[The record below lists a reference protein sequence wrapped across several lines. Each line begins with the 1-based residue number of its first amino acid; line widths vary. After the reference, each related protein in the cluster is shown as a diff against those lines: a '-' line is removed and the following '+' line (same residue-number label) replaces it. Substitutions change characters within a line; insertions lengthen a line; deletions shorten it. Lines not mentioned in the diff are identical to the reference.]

1 MIPKV
6 DTFAHDISE
15 EVKAKEASLTQIATA
30 SNDIGNKDVSEERNS
45 NRLILSISA
54 LLIVLIMIVIG
65 VLFYVLKEDDVQISE
80 TESVQITEKEKRG
93 NLSALS
99 PTLDRE
105 IGIHIQKVEKK
116 DKGYVLT
123 LSSYSPVFAY
133 MKRNGSE
140 YIIELANALN
150 KEVASSTKKVNE
162 PKTQTATTSTAT
174 TSTQL
179 ATSTKATSTP
189 PTASTTIAV
198 VDTVISAPTNPWSDV
213 TSANVT
219 MRVFRE
225 GNTSVVYA
233 FVSPTQLIIAPNETS
248 VLAIKSVILK

>member
-45 NRLILSISA
+45 NRLILSVSA
-54 LLIVLIMIVIG
+54 LLVVLIMIVIG

-80 TESVQITEKEKRG
+80 TESAQIIEKEKKG

-99 PTLDRE
+99 PTLERE
-105 IGIHIQKVEKK
+105 IGVHIQKVEKK

-133 MKRNGSE
+133 MKRNESE
-140 YIIELANALN
+140 YIIELANTLN
-150 KEVASSTKKVNE
+150 KGVATSTKKVNE
-162 PKTQTATTSTAT
+162 VKSQIATTSTAT
-174 TSTQL
+174 TSTQS
-179 ATSTKATSTP
+179 ATSSKATSTSQI
-189 PTASTTIAV
+189 ASTTIATA
-198 VDTVISAPTNPWSDV
+198 DTVTSIPSNPWSDI
-213 TSANVT
+213 TSSNVT

-225 GNTSVVYA
+225 GDLSVVYA